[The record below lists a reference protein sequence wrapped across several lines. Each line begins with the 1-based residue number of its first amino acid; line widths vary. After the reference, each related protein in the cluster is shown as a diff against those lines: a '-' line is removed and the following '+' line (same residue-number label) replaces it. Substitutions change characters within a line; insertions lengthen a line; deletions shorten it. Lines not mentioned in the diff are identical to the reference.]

1 MADIERVKS
10 AGINTIKG
18 MNKLSR
24 VISFGDPQ
32 TSPFNQSVY
41 EFNVPLKGYECAHRN
56 DWPP

>member
-41 EFNVPLKGYECAHRN
+41 EFNR
-56 DWPP
+56 